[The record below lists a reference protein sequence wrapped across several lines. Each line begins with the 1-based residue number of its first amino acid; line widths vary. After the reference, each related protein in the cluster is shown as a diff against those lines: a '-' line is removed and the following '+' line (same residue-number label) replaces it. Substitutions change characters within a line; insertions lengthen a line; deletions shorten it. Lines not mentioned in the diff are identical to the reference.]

1 MSMSDWII
9 SNTPLENA
17 GETGWVYYVNAAFPV
32 ALHIS
37 RYAFDA
43 FRDHVATND
52 GRYYY
57 FGNTGTFN
65 TPNVPGDIA
74 QALRGAW
81 SNFFTVR

>member
-1 MSMSDWII
+1 MSMSDWTI

-17 GETGWVYYVNAAFPV
+17 GETGWVYYVNRAITI
-32 ALHIS
+32 LHIS

-52 GRYYY
+52 SLYYY
-57 FGNTGTFN
+57 FGNTDTFN
-65 TPNVPGDIA
+65 RADVPEHIA
-74 QALRGAW
+74 QALRDAW